1 MRTSDTDSYAKR
13 YLFPANRE
21 STCPRDR
28 TGDMRCENG
37 GDSLLEGSDV
47 GCSHKLDFE
56 REMGLGISAVGVL
69 PD

>member
-1 MRTSDTDSYAKR
+1 
-13 YLFPANRE
+13 
-21 STCPRDR
+21 
-28 TGDMRCENG
+28 MRCENG

-47 GCSHKLDFE
+47 GCSHKLEFE